1 MTQCDRMLKY
11 MDDFGSITTVQA
23 VLDLGIASPTKRI
36 SDLRKRGEN
45 IVSEVILCKNR
56 YGQPTHYFKY
66 RRAV

>member
-11 MDDFGSITTVQA
+11 MDDFGYITTFQA

-45 IVSEVILCKNR
+45 IISEDILCKNR
-56 YGQPTHYFKY
+56 YGQPTHYYKY
-66 RRAV
+66 RRG